1 MREGFHDNLGENAL
15 KRHSPSFA
23 KLKSKYLKYRV
34 FFLFFLN
41 LHFKNQVTEKD
52 ANRTIQT
59 IMDGHFLSLE
69 GGKEIHCLFFLHFSE
84 QNEDNHR
91 ILQACLSVRQD
102 FPWHSSLGRLCPQ
115 GSSPRRMGPAA

>member
-1 MREGFHDNLGENAL
+1 MAIWGKMF
-15 KRHSPSFA
+15 KTSFPSFA
-23 KLKSKYLKYRV
+23 MLKSKCLKYRV

-69 GGKEIHCLFFLHFSE
+69 GGKEIHCLFFLHLSE
-84 QNEDNHR
+84 QNEDNLR
-91 ILQACLSVRQD
+91 ILQASPLSETGL
-102 FPWHSSLGRLCPQ
+102 SLALTGLTLPT